1 MPILPFGEF
10 RPDVSDFKGQY
21 SRTIL
26 NVLPQGDGYGPFK
39 SLVQITAALPA
50 VCRGIFFARK
60 NDGSIAIFAGT
71 STKLYVLDNT
81 TFDWTDASKGAST
94 YTALALTAQWQFVQF
109 NNFVIAV
116 QQNANPQVF
125 DLTSSTTFDDLGG
138 SPPQAAYVS
147 VVNRFVVLSGLAS
160 PNVYRIQWSDLNGIT
175 TWTSGTGQSDFQDL
189 ADGGI
194 VRGVAGGEFGVI
206 FQDSSIRRMTYSPG
220 SPYIF
225 GIDRISSDDGLSGAY
240 SLIQAGDR
248 VFFYSPQGFKMLLPG
263 GYPQAIGK
271 ERVDRTFLAAYDSD
285 QPQLFIGAHDPNA
298 QRVFWGFKSKSGA
311 ATQFDTLLC
320 YDWVLDRW
328 TQSGISGQY
337 IGSLAKP
344 SLTLENIDTI
354 YGSNIDT
361 ITLNSL
367 DDISN
372 LSLAQL
378 ACMDTTNKFGFFNGA
393 AMQATLVTPEQGDDT
408 RRILVR
414 GFRPI
419 TDSTD
424 ALGSIV
430 YRETPQATS
439 VTSDESSLNRLG
451 ICEQR
456 VSARYARG
464 KVRIPAGSTWTYAAG
479 IEPDVVTIGVQ

>member
-1 MPILPFGEF
+1 MPLIPFGEY
-10 RPDVSDFKGQY
+10 RPDVSDYKGQY
-21 SRTIL
+21 SRSIL
-26 NVLPQGDGYGPFK
+26 NVLPQGDGYGPFNA
-39 SLVQITAALPA
+39 LVNITAALPA
-50 VCRGIFFARK
+50 VCRGVFFARK

-71 STKLYVLDNT
+71 STKLYMVNNT
-81 TFDWTDASKGAST
+81 TFGWTDVSKGAAT
-94 YTALALTAQWQFVQF
+94 YTALSLTAQWQFVQF

-125 DLTSSTTFDDLGG
+125 DLTSSTAFADLGG
-138 SPPQAAYVS
+138 SPPLAAYAS
-147 VVNRFVVLSGLAS
+147 VVNRFLVLSGLAS
-160 PNVYRIQWSDLNGIT
+160 PNVYRIQWSGLNAIT
-175 TWTSGTGQSDFQDL
+175 TWTSGVLQSDFQDL
-189 ADGGI
+189 PDGGV

-271 ERVDRTFLAAYDSD
+271 ERVDRTFLADFDFD

-298 QRVFWGFKSKSGA
+298 QRVFWAFKSKSA
-311 ATQFDTLLC
+311 AAGQFDTLLC

-328 TQSGISGQY
+328 TQSGVSGQY
-337 IGSLAKP
+337 IASLAKP
-344 SLTLENIDTI
+344 SLTLENIDTV
-354 YGSNIDT
+354 YGANIDT

-367 DDISN
+367 DDIST
-372 LSLAQL
+372 LSLAKL
-378 ACMDTTNKFGFFNGA
+378 ACMSTTNAFGFFNGPA
-393 AMQATLVTPEQGDDT
+393 LEATLVTPEQGDDT
-408 RRILVR
+408 RRIMVR

-419 TDSTD
+419 TDSPD
-424 ALGSIV
+424 ALGSVV
-430 YRETPQATS
+430 YRETPQAAS
-439 VTSDESSLNRLG
+439 VTSAESSLNRLG

-456 VSARYARG
+456 VTARYAKG
-464 KVRIPAGSTWTYAAG
+464 KIRIPAGSTWTFAAG
-479 IEPDVVTIGVQ
+479 IEPDVVTTGVQ